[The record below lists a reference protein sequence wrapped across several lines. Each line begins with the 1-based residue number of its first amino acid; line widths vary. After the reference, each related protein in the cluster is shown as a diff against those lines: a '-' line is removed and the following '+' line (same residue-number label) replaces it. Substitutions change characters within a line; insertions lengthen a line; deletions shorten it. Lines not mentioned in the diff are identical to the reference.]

1 MSTPKNLNIWPNH
14 HQIISA
20 YYQLGADELTKKT
33 IENKQGTISDTGA
46 LVVQT
51 GKFTGRS
58 PKDRY
63 LVKDNMTSKRVWWG
77 DINIPF
83 SLQDFDS
90 LYKKMLASLTNK
102 TLYARDVFAGA
113 DKRYRIGIRIFNE
126 TPWANLFVHNMFI
139 QPDKKELNNFQQD
152 WLVINIP
159 SFHADPKIDHT
170 RKSNFT
176 IVNFSKKVII
186 IGGSGYTGEIKKSI
200 FSVLNYTLPTTEN
213 VLPMHC
219 SANVD
224 DGGTTALFF
233 GLSGTGKTTLS
244 TDKETRLIG
253 DDEHGWT
260 PDNKVFNFEG
270 GCYAKVVDLT
280 RQKEPN
286 IFDAIKKGALL
297 ENVIINQDGHIDYSD
312 TTITQNTRVSYPL
325 NHIRNTANPSI
336 GEQTKHIFFLTA
348 DAFGVLPPITIL
360 NPDQAAYHF
369 ISGYTAKIGGT
380 EEGIQK
386 PQPFFSACFGAPF
399 MPLHP
404 CTYARLL
411 AKKIEENEISVWL
424 INTGWTGG
432 PFGVGYRIR
441 LQHTRAMIE
450 AARTG
455 LLNPNYNYT
464 DYHIHSVFGIAQ
476 PRTCPGVPDSILS
489 PRQTWNDD
497 EAFYKQAHKLARAFH
512 RNFKQFEDKVSKRI
526 LSGAPHFR

>member
-1 MSTPKNLNIWPNH
+1 MHIWPKQD
-14 HQIISA
+14 QIISG
-20 YYQLGADELTKKT
+20 YHQISADELIKKT
-33 IENKQGTISDTGA
+33 VENKQGIISDTGA
-46 LVVQT
+46 LVVKT

-63 LVKDNMTSKRVWWG
+63 LVKDKMTSDQVWWG

-83 SLQDFDS
+83 STQDFDS
-90 LYKKMLASLTNK
+90 LHKKMMAFLKNK
-102 TLYARDVFAGA
+102 TLYIRDVFAGA
-113 DKRYRIGIRIFNE
+113 DKRHRIGIRIINE
-126 TPWANLFVHNMFI
+126 TPWANLFVRNMFI
-139 QPDKKELNNFQQD
+139 QPDEKELKYSKYD
-152 WLVINIP
+152 WLVLNIP
-159 SFHADPKIDHT
+159 SFKAEPKIDHT
-170 RKSNFT
+170 RRSNFT
-176 IVNFSKKVII
+176 IVNFSKKVIL

-200 FSVLNYTLPTTEN
+200 FCVLNFTLPKMDN

-219 SANVD
+219 SANID
-224 DGGTTALFF
+224 PDGTTALFF

-244 TDKETRLIG
+244 ADSKRQLIG

-260 PDNKVFNFEG
+260 SDNKVFNFEG
-270 GCYAKVVDLT
+270 GCYAKVINLS
-280 RQKEPN
+280 RLKEPD

-297 ENVIINQDGHIDYSD
+297 ENVITDHNGHVDYSD

-325 NHIRNTANPSI
+325 CHIRNTKTPSI

-348 DAFGVLPPITIL
+348 DAFGVLPPITML
-360 NPDQAAYHF
+360 NPFQAAYHF

-386 PQPFFSACFGAPF
+386 PQPSFSACFGAPF

-404 CTYARLL
+404 STYASLL
-411 AKKIEENEISVWL
+411 VKKVQENEISVWL

-432 PFGVGYRIR
+432 PYGIGHRIH
-441 LQHTRAMIE
+441 LKHTRAMIE

-455 LLNPNYNYT
+455 LLNPTYSRR

-476 PRTCPGVPDSILS
+476 PRTCPGVPNSILS

-497 EAFYKQAHKLARAFH
+497 EAFYKQAHKLAREFNS
-512 RNFKQFEDKVSKRI
+512 NFKQFEDKVSKEI
-526 LSGAPHFR
+526 LSGAPHFK